1 MDVSRLVCW
10 QSGERK
16 SATPDGPRVHRQPS
30 VMVNIAQYDS
40 YCPATGCL
48 PPGTVAIEAIT
59 KIFSFIYGDCMLDG
73 QLLYVM

>member
-1 MDVSRLVCW
+1 MDVSRLVCR
-10 QSGERK
+10 QSGERQ

-48 PPGTVAIEAIT
+48 PPGTVAIEANTEI
-59 KIFSFIYGDCMLDG
+59 SRFIYGDCMLDR